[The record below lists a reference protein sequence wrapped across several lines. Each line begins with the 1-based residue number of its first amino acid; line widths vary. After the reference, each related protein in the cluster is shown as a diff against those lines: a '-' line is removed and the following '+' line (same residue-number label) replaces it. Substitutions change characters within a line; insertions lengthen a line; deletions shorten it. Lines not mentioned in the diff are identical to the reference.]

1 MKYFVAKLVVF
12 FLSLKVAF
20 IVVNDFPYVDNELY
34 ILFVALL
41 ATSIGYLFFKIF
53 LKGIFSVLEDHR
65 TTEEQK
71 RDPIL

>member
-1 MKYFVAKLVVF
+1 MKYLVAKLIIG

-20 IVVNDFPYVDNELY
+20 IVLNDFPYIDNKLY

-65 TTEEQK
+65 TSEEQK